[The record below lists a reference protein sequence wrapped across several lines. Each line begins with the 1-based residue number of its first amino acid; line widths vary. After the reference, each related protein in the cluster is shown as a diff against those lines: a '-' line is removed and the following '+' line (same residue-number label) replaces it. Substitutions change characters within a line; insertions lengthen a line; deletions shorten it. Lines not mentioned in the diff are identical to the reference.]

1 MVEAW
6 IYNAQDP
13 ASDVRTPHKHSP
25 NRPISRTQLA
35 ALGVLSWTADQT
47 SSPDFISQIR
57 AERGYVNTD
66 TVCLSREKLPD
77 YDATLK
83 RFFTVHMHEDEE
95 IRYLLEGSGYFDVQ
109 AAPRRERENAKEQ
122 EDDEEEEWIR
132 IALTAGE
139 MIILPAGM
147 YHRFTLD
154 ENNFLRCMRLFKED
168 PKWTPLNRAP
178 ELEDNKY
185 RREYV
190 ETYLKPTSSGVKA

>member
-1 MVEAW
+1 MVQAW
-6 IYNAQDP
+6 IYNASDP
-13 ASDVRTPHKHSP
+13 ASPRAPHKYTP
-25 NRPISRTQLA
+25 NRAVPLSTLDS
-35 ALGVLSWTADQT
+35 LGVQQWTREQTT
-47 SSPDFISQIR
+47 SSPDFVDKIRSQ
-57 AERGYVNTD
+57 RGYVNTD

-77 YDATLK
+77 YDATLQK
-83 RFFTVHMHEDEE
+83 FFTVHMHEDEE

-109 AAPRRERENAKEQ
+109 APRKEGE
-122 EDDEEEEWIR
+122 EDEEWIR

-178 ELEDNKY
+178 ELEDNQY
-185 RREYV
+185 RRAYV
-190 ETYLKPTSSGVKA
+190 ETYLKPSSSVQAA